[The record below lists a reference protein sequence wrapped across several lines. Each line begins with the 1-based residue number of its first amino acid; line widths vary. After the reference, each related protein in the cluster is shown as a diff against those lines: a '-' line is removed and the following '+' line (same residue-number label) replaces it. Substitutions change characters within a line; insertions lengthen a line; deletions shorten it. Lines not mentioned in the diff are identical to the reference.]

1 MAYRECPHTGG
12 VLCDAQVRCSV
23 CGWNPAVA
31 EYRKSKLQAPKKPKE
46 KKKSR
51 PSGANTGS
59 GNLRAHNYKH
69 TSR

>member
-1 MAYRECPHTGG
+1 MAYRECPHNGG
-12 VLCDAQVRCSV
+12 VLCQHQARCKV

-31 EYRKSKLQAPKKPKE
+31 QLRQEKLREPKTVVEKR

-59 GNLRAHNYKH
+59 GNLRKA
-69 TSR
+69 

>member
-1 MAYRECPHTGG
+1 MSERKCPYTGG
-12 VLCDAQVRCSV
+12 VQCIEQVRCCV

-31 EYRKSKLQAPKKPKE
+31 RSQQEKLREPKPVEKG

-59 GNLRAHNYKH
+59 GNLHK
-69 TSR
+69 T